1 MRSCIFLSIFI
12 SLNFFIETVTAKV
25 INTADTSLIRQEVL
39 KLTNE
44 AKKIEQETLYL

>member
-1 MRSCIFLSIFI
+1 MKLEDALKIVKL
-12 SLNFFIETVTAKV
+12 
-25 INTADTSLIRQEVL
+25 EVL